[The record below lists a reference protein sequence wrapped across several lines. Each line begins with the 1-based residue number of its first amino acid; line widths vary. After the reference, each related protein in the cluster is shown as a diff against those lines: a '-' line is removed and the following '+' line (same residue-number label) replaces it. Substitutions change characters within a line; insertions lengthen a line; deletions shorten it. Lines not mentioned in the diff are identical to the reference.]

1 MAKEAPP
8 QEAPV
13 IAQELGTLE
22 VAEAVFHD
30 LFAEAI
36 EAVPGVAGV
45 SRTPGGIFHRSRDT
59 VRVERGAGEVAF
71 SVNLSV
77 TYDVNIPSLAG
88 ELRRLASDAIEEL
101 TGYRVRAVN
110 ITIDHILP
118 PRPLKAEEDKPIGD
132 NIPELPP
139 VPDEE

>member
-1 MAKEAPP
+1 
-8 QEAPV
+8 V
-13 IAQELGTLE
+13 IEQELGTLE
-22 VAEAVFHD
+22 VAEGVFHD

-36 EAVPGVAGV
+36 EAVPGVAAV
-45 SRTPGGIFHRSRDT
+45 SRTAGGLFHRSHDS
-59 VRVERGAGEVAF
+59 VRVERGGGEVAF

-88 ELRRLASDAIEEL
+88 QLRERASEAIEEL
-101 TGYRVRAVN
+101 TGYRIRAVN

-118 PRPLKAEEDKPIGD
+118 PRPLKAEQDEPMGD